1 MIKFDTTTKE
11 FSLGAMNAFPVKVPK
26 GILHEVPV
34 EYLTLEQV
42 KLQTSNNVT
51 QKGLLDVP
59 DTDSEAPSYLTFAQS
74 DRTIDS
80 KASLNMSNR
89 EWEVIA
95 IMSHRKSQLV
105 YETEPGKYEPIW
117 EFLVR
122 WRYLGGSYDNTW
134 LEEGFFLIFL
144 TLNK

>member
-11 FSLGAMNAFPVKVPK
+11 FSLGAKNAFPVEVPK
-26 GILHEVPV
+26 GISLEVPV
-34 EYLTLEQV
+34 EYLTFEQV

-74 DRTIDS
+74 DQTIDS

-122 WRYLGGSYDNTW
+122 WRYLGGSFDNTW
-134 LEEGFFLIFL
+134 LEEGFFFNYFLIL
-144 TLNK
+144 